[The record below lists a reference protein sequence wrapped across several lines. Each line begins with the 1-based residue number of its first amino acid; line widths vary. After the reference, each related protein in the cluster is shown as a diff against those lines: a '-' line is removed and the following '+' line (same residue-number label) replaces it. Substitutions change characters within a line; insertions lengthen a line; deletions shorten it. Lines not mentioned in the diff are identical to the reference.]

1 VRKRRPSAAF
11 DFDDLI
17 YGIHAVDEALRSDE
31 ALHAIHLS
39 AARRDDP
46 ALRGIVATAKE
57 RNVPIKFE
65 SRGFFER
72 LPLRAHQGIVAVTP
86 PFQYVALHELLRR
99 ANPGNRTFVVLDH
112 LTDPH
117 NVGAIART
125 AEAAGATGLI
135 LPDRRSAGINATVR
149 KAAAGATAYLPVARV
164 GNLSAAIRTLKEAG
178 AWAVGADASESA
190 VDLGA
195 ADLNRDLVLVIGA
208 EDRGVSPLIK
218 RECDYLVRIPMQGK
232 VASLNAS
239 VAAAILLYEALRQ
252 RECSLRP

>member
-1 VRKRRPSAAF
+1 MRNRRPSAAV
-11 DFDDLI
+11 DSDDLI
-17 YGIHAVDEALRSDE
+17 YGIHAVDEALRAKE
-31 ALHAIHLS
+31 ALRAIHVN
-39 AARRDDP
+39 AARDGDP
-46 ALRGIVATAKE
+46 ALRGILAAAKE
-57 RNVPIKFE
+57 RNVPVKFE
-65 SRGFFER
+65 PRAFFER
-72 LPLRAHQGIVAVTP
+72 LPMRAHQGIVAVTP
-86 PFQYVALHELLRR
+86 PFPYVTLHELLQR
-99 ANPGNRTFVVLDH
+99 ATPGNRTFVALDH

-149 KAAAGATAYLPVARV
+149 KSAAGATAYLPVARV

-190 VDLGA
+190 VDLAA
-195 ADLNRDLVLVIGA
+195 ADLNRDLVFVIGA

-218 RECDYLVRIPMQGK
+218 RECDYLVRIPMRGR

-252 RECSLRP
+252 RGCSFRP